1 MKGRSM
7 SVASK
12 LKALQSSESG
22 GEPKSILD
30 RVIANTPVVMTVVAT
45 ILAGL
50 SSGEM
55 STAQYNRAMAAQF
68 QSKAGDQ
75 WSFYQAKRLRE
86 SGNQNS
92 IDLLEGLIAP
102 GPLDAGAIAT
112 QAKNNESRVAVLG
125 ALLPSIG
132 QAPSADAVTAAINL
146 AEGQESASASKWKA
160 ALPDPQIQE
169 AVTYLSGDGLPTIQ
183 EQHANSPAIGELL
196 AAIDAGKNETETVD
210 LVRKVDRKD
219 LDAAEAAANANAN
232 AFDAATKPI
241 VASIARLAKLAASD
255 AAMLRGLHR
264 NLTVAMASASPVAGS
279 DPVAN
284 LLNRAG
290 NMQQMQDEFLASLST
305 ARLRFDARRYHQESA
320 YNSAVARLYEV
331 EVRRSSGLSDRNRLR
346 SRDFFYGMLVA
357 QAAVTIATFSLA
369 VKQKSFLWGLAT
381 AAGLLAISLGTY
393 VYLFM

>member
-1 MKGRSM
+1 M
-7 SVASK
+7 SIVSK
-12 LKALQSSESG
+12 LKALQSSEPG
-22 GEPKSILD
+22 GEPKTILD

-92 IDLLEGLIAP
+92 IELLEGLVGP
-102 GPLDAGAIAT
+102 GPLDAGAIAL
-112 QAKNNESRVAVLG
+112 QAKNNESRLPVL
-125 ALLPSIG
+125 AAMLPSIG
-132 QAPSADAVTAAINL
+132 QSPNADALTAAINL
-146 AEGQESASASKWKA
+146 AQGQQSTSAAKWKA
-160 ALPDPQIQE
+160 AFADPQIQT
-169 AVTYLSGDGLPTIQ
+169 AITYLSGDGLPTIQ
-183 EQHANSPAIGELL
+183 EQHADSPAIQQLL
-196 AAIDAGKNETETVD
+196 AAIDAGQNETETVD

-219 LDAAEAAANANAN
+219 LDAVEAAANANAN
-232 AFDAATKPI
+232 AFDASTKPI
-241 VASIARLAKLAASD
+241 ISGIDRLGKLVASD

-264 NLTVAMASASPVAGS
+264 NLATKLASASPPTGA

-284 LLNRAG
+284 LLNRVG
-290 NMQQMQDEFLASLST
+290 NMQQMQDEFLASFST

-320 YNSAVARLYEV
+320 YNSTVARLYEV

-369 VKQKSFLWGLAT
+369 VKQKSFLWGLAS
-381 AAGLLAISLGTY
+381 AAGLLAISLGVY
-393 VYLFM
+393 VYAFT

>member
-1 MKGRSM
+1 MGI
-7 SVASK
+7 ASK
-12 LKALQSSESG
+12 LKALQSSETG
-22 GEPKSILD
+22 GEPKTILD

-75 WSFYQAKRLRE
+75 WSFYQAKRLRA

-102 GPLDAGAIAT
+102 GLLDAGAIAT
-112 QAKNNESRVAVLG
+112 QAKNNESRIAVLG
-125 ALLPSIG
+125 ALLPSIA
-132 QAPSADAVTAAINL
+132 QAPNADALTAAIEL
-146 AEGQESASASKWKA
+146 AEGKESASASKWKA
-160 ALPDPQIQE
+160 ALADPQIQE
-169 AVTYLSGDGLPTIQ
+169 AMVYLSGDGLPTIE
-183 EQHANSPAIGELL
+183 EQHAASPAIGELL

-232 AFDAATKPI
+232 AFDAATKPM

-264 NLTVAMASASPVAGS
+264 NLASMAGVSPAAGS

-284 LLNRAG
+284 LLSRAG

-305 ARLRFDARRYHQESA
+305 ARLRLDARRYQQESA
-320 YNSAVARLYEV
+320 YNSGVARLYEV

-346 SRDFFYGMLVA
+346 SRNFFYGMLVA

-369 VKQKSFLWGLAT
+369 VKQKSFLWGVAST
-381 AAGLLAISLGTY
+381 AGLLAISLGVY
-393 VYLFM
+393 VYVFT